1 MKIIFI
7 TYDLPYPLSSGGKIR
22 AFQMLKALSARYE
35 ITLYSYVRTDPD
47 PGHLTE
53 LRKYCREIRL
63 YQRQKVWSLGHFLR
77 AGFSA
82 LPGTIAH
89 YVCPKLKQDLLTEL
103 TTGGYLA
110 VHFESYYSSL
120 YLPEVKALGINTILG
135 TENIEYD
142 LYRKFVLSL
151 PFIALPLKAFLY
163 FDLGKMRRFEE
174 NSWRLADSVLAVS
187 EEEAAVISK
196 AAGREVQVVANGVD
210 IRQFAAVARKA
221 SGPPTVI
228 FVGNLKYLQNDRG
241 IKKFLSVTLPI
252 IRKECP
258 DLVVKIVS
266 SHRPAW
272 INDYLSGIELIIDS
286 QTPFSEFAPRADV
299 LINPV
304 EVKGGTRI
312 KLLEGLAAGLPVV
325 TYSSSL
331 SGFDRLV
338 PGRDLLVAETPESF
352 AASVVRLL
360 GDAALRDKIGAGGRE
375 VAVGNYSW
383 DKSMARLLNIY
394 QKLIIDE

>member
-35 ITLYSYVRTDPD
+35 ITLFSYVRTDPD
-47 PGHLTE
+47 PGQIAE
-53 LRKYCREIRL
+53 LRKYCSEIRL
-63 YQRQKVWSLGHFLR
+63 YKRQKVWSLGHFLR
-77 AGFSA
+77 AGFSV
-82 LPGTIAH
+82 LPGTIAL

-103 TTGGYLA
+103 KTGNYAA

-120 YLPEVKALGINTILG
+120 YLPEVNAQGVKTILG
-135 TENIEYD
+135 TENIEFE
-142 LYRKFVLSL
+142 LYRKFVVSL
-151 PFIALPLKAFLY
+151 PLLALPLKAFLY

-174 NSWRLADSVLAVS
+174 NTWRLADAVLAVS
-187 EEEAAVISK
+187 KEEARVISNVS
-196 AAGREVQVVANGVD
+196 GSEVPVVANGVD
-210 IRQFAAVARKA
+210 IYQFAAVARKA

-241 IKKFLSVTLPI
+241 IKKFLSLILPI

-258 DLVVKIVS
+258 DVVVKIVS
-266 SHRPAW
+266 SHRPVW
-272 INDYLSGIELIIDS
+272 IKEYLPEIELIIDS
-286 QTPFSEFAPRADV
+286 RTPFFEFASQADV

-312 KLLEGLAAGLPVV
+312 KLLEGLAAGLPIV

-352 AASVVRLL
+352 AAAVVRLL
-360 GDAALRDKIGAGGRE
+360 GDIVLRDKIGESGRA
-375 VAVGNYSW
+375 AVTENYSW
-383 DKSMARLLNIY
+383 DKSMAVLLLIY
-394 QKLIIDE
+394 QKLLSDE

>member
-1 MKIIFI
+1 MKILFI

-22 AFQMLKALSARYE
+22 AFQMLKALSTQYE
-35 ITLYSYVRTDPD
+35 ITLFSYVRTDPS
-47 PGHLTE
+47 PEHLAE

-63 YQRQKVWSLGHFLR
+63 YKRQKVWSLGHFLR
-77 AGFSA
+77 AGFST

-89 YVCPKLKQDLLTEL
+89 YVCPGLKQNLLAEL
-103 TTGGYLA
+103 KTGGYSA

-120 YLPEVKALGINTILG
+120 YLPEVKALGIKTVLG
-135 TENIEYD
+135 TENIEFE

-151 PFIALPLKAFLY
+151 PVLAFPIKTFLY
-163 FDLGKMRRFEE
+163 FDLIKMRRFEE
-174 NSWRLADSVLAVS
+174 KSWRLADSVLAVS
-187 EEEAAVISK
+187 EKEAQIISK
-196 AAGREVQVVANGVD
+196 VSGRRVEVVANGVD
-210 IRQFAAVARKA
+210 TRRFAAVERKVA
-221 SGPPTVI
+221 GPPTVI

-241 IKKFLSVTLPI
+241 IKKFLSSTLPVI
-252 IRKECP
+252 LKKCP
-258 DLVVKIVS
+258 DLIIKIVS

-272 INDYLSGIELIIDS
+272 INEFSAGIELIIDS
-286 QTPFSEFAPRADV
+286 QTPFFEFAPQADV

-338 PGRDLLVAETPESF
+338 PGRDLLVAETSESF
-352 AASVVRLL
+352 AASVLRLL
-360 GDAALRDKIGAGGRE
+360 DDSILRDKIGASGRVV
-375 VAVGNYSW
+375 VAENYSW
-383 DKSMARLLNIY
+383 EKSMSVLLQVY
-394 QKLIIDE
+394 RKLLTNE